1 LVGEILGSYRII
13 SQLGAGAMGEVYLA
27 EHRHLKR
34 KAALK
39 LLARSLVGR
48 PELLER
54 FFMEARATSAIAH
67 PGIVQIF
74 DCEVDAEGRPYIVME
89 YLSGETL
96 AAHLARTG
104 PFPPVTAARLAQAM
118 ASALG
123 AAHAKGIVHRDFKP
137 ENVFVDVDAS
147 ESVKLVDFG
156 IAKLA
161 GELRAEQVHQT
172 LTGSLMGTPLY
183 MSPEQCRDS
192 GKIDFR
198 TDLYSLGCVL
208 FEMLTGQPPFAHEA
222 LGDLLVAHLT
232 QLPRDVRA
240 LNPAVPPLLAELC
253 ASLLQKDPAARPAH
267 MGEVAQTLGQIVA
280 RATTEPQVSPPPS
293 VARPASATGARVKTT
308 FGEAT
313 GQVVVSE
320 GDEASA
326 KGERSR
332 RTIVVGALAAAAV
345 AGLVAMGVARMGPA
359 ARTSSRNGPSLGARV
374 GGAEFGVHEG
384 GLAAGAVAPLAVAP
398 PAADGATGALP
409 RGKTAPSRPA
419 TTIDEA
425 SKSRAGAH
433 GKRTS
438 ASARSAG
445 GALAGNPNPA
455 ATPAP
460 APGMAPAPTPGRA
473 GVQGSSQAIPDAP
486 RPAELAGAWEGAW
499 NDPGK
504 QQQGRLYLQIA
515 GDGAASGWMFNGAAQ
530 ESFRLAGR
538 VTPAGTLDLSCR
550 CPVDR
555 TFSAHGSVR
564 VGGAGEL
571 EGQLA
576 LSSKAGVFGQSHLAL
591 RRTTPRP

>member
-1 LVGEILGSYRII
+1 MVGAILGSYRII

-39 LLARSLVGR
+39 LLARSLMGR

-74 DCEVDAEGRPYIVME
+74 DCEVDPEGRPYIVME

-104 PFPPVTAARLAQAM
+104 PFPPVTAARLAQGM

-123 AAHAKGIVHRDFKP
+123 AAHAKGIIHRDFKP

-280 RATTEPQVSPPPS
+280 RATTEPPVSPPPS
-293 VARPASATGARVKTT
+293 VARPTSATGARVKTT

-326 KGERSR
+326 NGKRSP
-332 RTIVVGALAAAAV
+332 RTIVVGALAVAAV
-345 AGLVAMGVARMGPA
+345 AVLVAMGVARMGPG
-359 ARTSSRNGPSLGARV
+359 ARTRSGSDPSLGAQSK
-374 GGAEFGVHEG
+374 GAEPGVQAA
-384 GLAAGAVAPLAVAP
+384 GLAAVALAPVALAP
-398 PAADGATGALP
+398 PAVDGSASLP
-409 RGKTAPSRPA
+409 HGKTAPPSPV
-419 TTIDEA
+419 TTIGEA
-425 SKSRAGAH
+425 SKSRAGTH
-433 GKRTS
+433 GKKTS
-438 ASARSAG
+438 ASTRSAG

-455 ATPAP
+455 ATRAP
-460 APGMAPAPTPGRA
+460 APGMVPAPTPDRA
-473 GVQGSSQAIPDAP
+473 GVEGSAQAIPDAP

-550 CPVDR
+550 CPADR

-591 RRTTPRP
+591 RRTAPRP